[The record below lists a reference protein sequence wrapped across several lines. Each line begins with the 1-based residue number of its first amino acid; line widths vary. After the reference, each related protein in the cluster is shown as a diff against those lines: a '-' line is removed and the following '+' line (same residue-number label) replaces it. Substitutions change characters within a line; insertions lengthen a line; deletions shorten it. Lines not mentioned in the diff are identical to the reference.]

1 MGAIQQAF
9 NQALNIGALAMS
21 PAIANKKAEKA
32 KIKAETEKTEKAQ
45 AKSNEAFDVADKVF
59 GEKGHTEA
67 ERELAV
73 KDLYEA
79 QEANYKQNPTKEN
92 FELRAQ
98 TYEDYQEWVED
109 TAAEKAAEH
118 AAKKAAKTMALQQQQ
133 YKDQSIAALRETV
146 SAAQSQH
153 YGTREAK

>member
-9 NQALNIGALAMS
+9 NQALNIGAIAMS

-32 KIKAETEKTEKAQ
+32 KIKAETEKSEKAQ
-45 AKSNEAFDVADKVF
+45 AKSNQAFDVAEKVF
-59 GEKGHTEA
+59 GEGGHTEA
-67 ERELAV
+67 EMELAV

-79 QEANYKQNPTKEN
+79 QEANYKQNPTKDN

-109 TAAEKAAEH
+109 TAAEKAAER
-118 AAKKAAKTMALQQQQ
+118 ATKKAAKAMAQQLQQ
-133 YKDQSIAALRETV
+133 YKDQSIVALRESV
-146 SAAQSQH
+146 KAA
-153 YGTREAK
+153 

>member
-9 NQALNIGALAMS
+9 NQALNIGAIAMG
-21 PAIANKKAEKA
+21 PAIANKRAEKA
-32 KIKAETEKTEKAQ
+32 KIKAETEKSQKAE
-45 AKSNEAFDVADKVF
+45 AKADKAFEMVEKLY
-59 GEKGHTEA
+59 GEEGHTDE
-67 ERELAV
+67 ELKLAS

-79 QEANYKQNPTKEN
+79 QEANYQQNPTLEN

-98 TYEDYQEWVED
+98 TYEDYQAWLPDKSTES
-109 TAAEKAAEH
+109 
-118 AAKKAAKTMALQQQQ
+118 AAKKAAAAMAQQQQQ

-146 SAAQSQH
+146 ATAQSQH